1 MTSQSNSTHSQLD
14 SRRNELDQHEDA
26 ASGTTE
32 RSAMSSFMM
41 LCCIAM
47 LVAFGAFV
55 FMAPANQSW
64 TQTALSAAPLLA
76 CLGAH
81 LVMHRFMGRSCHS
94 KKEDN

>member
-1 MTSQSNSTHSQLD
+1 MTNQSSSTLSQFD
-14 SRRNELDQHEDA
+14 SRRDDPNQHENEAFD
-26 ASGTTE
+26 TTE

-47 LVAFGAFV
+47 FVAFVAVV

-64 TQTALSAAPLLA
+64 TQTALGAAPLLA

-94 KKEDN
+94 KKENK